1 MAKYKTIKD
10 NVNVFDSHNDI
21 IQQLPLG
28 STIDIEEIVKADG
41 KADGKELGI
50 MKGGKYIISS
60 YLGSNCIQKVLKKTT
75 KKKGE

>member
-28 STIDIEEIVKADG
+28 STIDVEEIV

-50 MKGGKYIISS
+50 MKDGKYIISS